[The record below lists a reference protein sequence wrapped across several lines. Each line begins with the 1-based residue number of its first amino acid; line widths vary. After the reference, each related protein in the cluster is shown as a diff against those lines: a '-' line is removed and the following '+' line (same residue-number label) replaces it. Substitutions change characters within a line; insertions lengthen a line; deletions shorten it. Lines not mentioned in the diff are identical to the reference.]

1 MNKTSLILIDGSS
14 YLYRAFHALP
24 TFTNSKGIPTGAIY
38 GITNMLK
45 NLLHEYQ
52 PVYAAVVF
60 DARGKTFRDEL
71 YPEYKANRQ
80 AMPEELVAQI
90 PLAHEM
96 VQALGFPLLMET
108 GVEADDVIG
117 TLAQQAQ
124 TAGLTTLIF
133 TGDKDFAQLVN
144 ESITLVDTMKNTQ
157 LDVQGVI
164 DKFGVLPT
172 QMIDYL
178 SLIGD
183 SVDNV
188 PGVPKVGPKTA
199 VKWLQTYH
207 SLAQVVENAGQ
218 IKGKVGENLRDAL
231 SYLPLSQQLV
241 TIKCDVPLSYTPL
254 QLTLKP
260 QNLPKLR
267 ELYLQLEFKKYLL
280 ELPAWTETE
289 PQASLFTDD
298 NQSENNQTNQNREH
312 YQTIFSLALLKQWL
326 SRLEEAK
333 IFAFDTET
341 TSLNYLTAE
350 LVGVSFALTSG
361 EAAYVPM
368 AHDYLG
374 VREQLSRT
382 AVLTTLK
389 PLLENPSLLKIGHN
403 IKYDAHVL
411 ANYGI
416 ELQGIAFDTLL
427 ESYVLNSTT
436 VSQDL
441 DSLALKYLNIQ
452 TTSFHD
458 LAGTGKKQLTF
469 NQITIEEAAP
479 YAAEDADIT
488 WQLHQRLWPQIQVN
502 ESFKTIFQ
510 TVEMPLIPIL
520 MRMERHGVLIDAAQL
535 QQQSQEI
542 EQQLKQL
549 AQLAYDMAGEEFN
562 LNSPKQLQTI
572 LFGKLALPI
581 LKKTPKKEPSTAVE
595 VLEELALQYPL
606 PKIILDYRS
615 LSKLKSTYTDT
626 LPRQINPQTGRIH
639 TSYHQATTATGR
651 LSSSQPNLQNIPIRS
666 EQGRRIRQAFIAP
679 KGYQI
684 LAADYSQIELR
695 IMAHLS
701 GDHSLLTAFQTGQD
715 IHRHTA
721 ADIFAL
727 PFEQITHE
735 QRRKAKAINFGLI
748 YGMQAFGLAQQLGI
762 ERHEAQHYIDIYF
775 ARYPQ
780 VKNFMTKIREQAKIQ
795 GYVET
800 LFGRRLYIPE
810 IRSRNHQRRQYAERS
825 AINAPMQGTA
835 ADLIKL
841 AMIQVDH
848 WIQNSGLDVKML
860 MQVHDELVFQVAT
873 DNLADAKSA
882 VIEAMTSVAELK
894 VPLLVEVGVG
904 NNWDEAH

>member
-1 MNKTSLILIDGSS
+1 MNQTTLILIDGSS

-24 TFTNSKGIPTGAIY
+24 TFTNAKGQPTGAIY
-38 GITNMLK
+38 GMTNMLK

-52 PVYAAVVF
+52 PTYAAVVF
-60 DARGKTFRDEL
+60 DARGKTFRSEL
-71 YPEYKANRQ
+71 YPDYKANRQ
-80 AMPEELVAQI
+80 AMPEDLVVQI
-90 PLAHEM
+90 PRVHEM
-96 VQALGFPLLMET
+96 VQALGFPLLIES

-117 TLAQQAQ
+117 TLALQAQ
-124 TAGLTTLIF
+124 AAGLTTLIF

-144 ESITLVDTMKNTQ
+144 EAITLVDTMKNTQ

-164 DKFGVLPT
+164 DKFGVSPV
-172 QMIDYL
+172 QFIDYL

-183 SVDNV
+183 AVDNV

-207 SLAQVVENAGQ
+207 TLAEIITNAGQ
-218 IKGKVGENLRDAL
+218 IKGKVGENLRNTL
-231 SYLPLSQQLV
+231 PQLPLTQQLL
-241 TIKCDVPLSYTPL
+241 TIKCDVPLSYTPS
-254 QLTLKP
+254 QLTLKSP
-260 QNLPKLR
+260 NFAKLR
-267 ELYLQLEFKKYLL
+267 ELYQQLEFKKYLF
-280 ELPAWTETE
+280 ELPKLIESTESAA
-289 PQASLFTDD
+289 QASLFNE
-298 NQSENNQTNQNREH
+298 NQEQTNQNRET
-312 YQTIFSLALLKQWL
+312 YQTIFSLDILKQWL
-326 SRLEEAK
+326 SRLEAAK

-341 TSLNYLTAE
+341 TGLDPLTAE
-350 LVGVSFALTSG
+350 LVGVSFALNAG

-374 VREQLSRT
+374 APKQLART
-382 AVLTTLK
+382 TVLAALK
-389 PLLENPSLLKIGHN
+389 PLLENLNLLKIGHN
-403 IKYDAHVL
+403 LKYDAHLL
-411 ANYGI
+411 ANYDI
-416 ELQGIAFDTLL
+416 QLQGIAFDTLL
-427 ESYVLNSTT
+427 ASYVLNSTT

-441 DSLALKYLNIQ
+441 TSLALKYLNIQ
-452 TTSFHD
+452 TTTFHD
-458 LAGTGKKQLTF
+458 IAGTGKKQLTF
-469 NQITIEEAAP
+469 NQITLDKASP

-488 WQLHQRLWPQIQVN
+488 WQLHQHLWPQIQAN
-502 ESFKTIFQ
+502 DALRSLYQ
-510 TVEMPLIPIL
+510 TLEMPLIPIL

-535 QQQSQEI
+535 QQQSDEI

-549 AQLAYDMAGEEFN
+549 AELAYDMAGEEFN

-572 LFGKLALPI
+572 LFDKLALPI

-595 VLEELALQYPL
+595 VLEELAQQYPL
-606 PKIILDYRS
+606 PQVILDYRS
-615 LSKLKSTYTDT
+615 LSKLKSTYTDA

-639 TSYHQATTATGR
+639 TSYHQAITATGR

-679 KGYQI
+679 PGYQI
-684 LAADYSQIELR
+684 VAADYSQIELR

-701 GDHSLLTAFQTGQD
+701 GDDSLLIAFQSGQD

-721 ADIFAL
+721 AEIFAVSL
-727 PFEQITHE
+727 EQVTDE

-762 ERHEAQHYIDIYF
+762 QRQEAQDYIDIYF

-780 VKNFMTKIREQAKIQ
+780 VKTFMNKIREQAQQQ

-841 AMIQVDH
+841 AMIKIDQ
-848 WIQNSGLDVKML
+848 WIQHSGLDIKML
-860 MQVHDELVFQVAT
+860 MQVHDELVFQIAT
-873 DNLADAKSA
+873 HDVTHAKPA
-882 VIEAMTSVAELK
+882 IIEAMTSIAELK
-894 VPLLVEVGVG
+894 IPLLVDIGVG
-904 NNWDEAH
+904 NNWEEAH

>member
-1 MNKTSLILIDGSS
+1 MNKTTLILIDGSS

-144 ESITLVDTMKNTQ
+144 ESIILIDTMKNTQ

-188 PGVPKVGPKTA
+188 PGIPKVGPKTA

-289 PQASLFTDD
+289 PQASLFTD

-572 LFGKLALPI
+572 LFDKLALPI

>member
-1 MNKTSLILIDGSS
+1 MNKTTLILIDGSS

-45 NLLHEYQ
+45 NLLHKYQ

-144 ESITLVDTMKNTQ
+144 ESITLIDTMKNTQ

-199 VKWLQTYH
+199 VKWLQSYH
-207 SLAQVVENAGQ
+207 SLAQIVENAGQ

-289 PQASLFTDD
+289 PQASLFTD

-341 TSLNYLTAE
+341 TRLNYLTAE
-350 LVGVSFALTSG
+350 IVGVSFALTSG

-374 VREQLSRT
+374 VPKQLSRT
-382 AVLTTLK
+382 TVLTALK

-469 NQITIEEAAP
+469 NQISIEEAAP

-488 WQLHQRLWPQIQVN
+488 WQLHQRLWPLIQAN

-520 MRMERHGVLIDAAQL
+520 MRMERHGVLIDVAQL

-542 EQQLKQL
+542 DQQLKQL
-549 AQLAYDMAGEEFN
+549 AQLVYDMAGEEFN

-572 LFGKLALPI
+572 LFDKLALPI

-595 VLEELALQYPL
+595 VLEELAQRYPL
-606 PKIILDYRS
+606 PKIILEYRS

-666 EQGRRIRQAFIAP
+666 KQGRRIRQAFIAP
-679 KGYQI
+679 QGYQI

-701 GDHSLLTAFQTGQD
+701 GDHSLLIAFQTGQD

-735 QRRKAKAINFGLI
+735 QRRKAKTINFGLI
-748 YGMQAFGLAQQLGI
+748 YGMQAFSLAQQLGI
-762 ERHEAQHYIDIYF
+762 ERYEAQHYIDIYF

-810 IRSRNHQRRQYAERS
+810 IRAPNHQRRQYAERS

-848 WIQNSGLDVKML
+848 WIQHSGLDVKML
-860 MQVHDELVFQVAT
+860 MQVHDELVFQIAT
-873 DNLADAKSA
+873 NDLADAKPA
-882 VIEAMTSVAELK
+882 IIEAMTSVTGLK